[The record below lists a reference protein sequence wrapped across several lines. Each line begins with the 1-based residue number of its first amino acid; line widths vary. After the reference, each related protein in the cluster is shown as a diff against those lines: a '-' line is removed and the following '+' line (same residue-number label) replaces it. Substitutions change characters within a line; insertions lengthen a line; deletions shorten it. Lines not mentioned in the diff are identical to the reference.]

1 MRVVA
6 LVVCPAD
13 SLGDKGVLSLLLNP
27 WLVVSSDDGG
37 ATMAAAAKRIR
48 IGDGDRVLLERIV
61 RAATSQARMVERAR
75 IVLAAGE
82 GLSAAEIGRRVG
94 CSTNT
99 AEKWR
104 ARFERDGLAG
114 LRDLPRPG
122 KPLLHDQAARA
133 RLIAK
138 ACTRPQ
144 PTESGA
150 RRARWT
156 YRELAEQVG
165 ISRSQTH
172 AILRAAEIKPHLLE
186 QWVITDFSQ
195 PEFETRAGEVCG
207 LYLNPPENTLVVS
220 IDEKTGIQAKGLVR
234 SDVETRPGR
243 PARRDN
249 EYKRNGTQNLFAA
262 LQVHSGEVAAMPPK
276 TRNRFDLIR
285 FLDQLETEIPD
296 LEGRRVIAITDNL
309 STRTTDE
316 VEQWLAEHPRWEFV
330 FTPKHASWL
339 NQIEIFFSILARRL
353 LKHGHFDSE
362 TDLAEQMLAFVEHY
376 NLTAKPFAWTYTG
389 KVLAA

>member
-1 MRVVA
+1 LFDA
-6 LVVCPAD
+6 
-13 SLGDKGVLSLLLNP
+13 GVLPLSLNSS
-27 WLVVSSDDGG
+27 LVATTSDDGG
-37 ATMAAAAKRIR
+37 LAMAAAAKQIE
-48 IGDGDRVLLERIV
+48 IGGDARAQLERIV
-61 RAATSQARMVERAR
+61 RAATSEARMVERAR
-75 IVLAAGE
+75 IVLEAGE
-82 GLSAAEIGRRVG
+82 GRSAAQIAGRVG
-94 CSTNT
+94 CSANT
-99 AEKWR
+99 AQKWR

-122 KPLLHDQAARA
+122 KPLVHDQAARA

-138 ACTRPQ
+138 ACTRPS

-150 RRARWT
+150 RRPRWT

-172 AILRAAEIKPHLLE
+172 AILRQAEIKPHLLE
-186 QWVITDFSQ
+186 QWIISDFSQ
-195 PEFETRAGEVCG
+195 PEFEERAGEVCG
-207 LYLNPPENTLVVS
+207 LYLDPPENALVVS
-220 IDEKTGIQAKGLVR
+220 IDEKTGIQAKGQVR
-234 SDVETRPGR
+234 PDLQARPGT

-262 LQVHSGEVAAMPPK
+262 LRVHTGKVTTMPSK
-276 TRNRFDLIR
+276 TRNRFDLLR
-285 FLDQLETEIPD
+285 FLDQLEAEIPP
-296 LEGRRVIAITDNL
+296 GRQVIAITDNL

-316 VEQWLAEHPRWEFV
+316 VEQWLADHPRWRFV

-339 NQIEIFFSILARRL
+339 NQVEIFFSILARRL
-353 LKHGHFDSE
+353 LKHGHFSGE